1 MSGALSTFK
10 LRAALPPILK
20 RGSPAGTLSR
30 GISILLMS
38 LLPVFAGSGPGASRL
53 PASSASA
60 PSPFSNVLRLGEWA
74 AQVAMRVS
82 PLLSHKRGVD
92 PFGITIRGPYKGL
105 PPVVEHQAEQPVLAA
120 TAVTVPTLEKAVQA
134 LAIGGVNV
142 GQREILIGS
151 RPVLEGDLLVLE
163 SGGSQFVVWVQ
174 SVEERGVV
182 FCDIDLQ
189 KHLLKPVG
197 SAPKG
202 LPMSAAP
209 KELPRNP
216 AYGIPDISH
225 FLNNQ
230 DAQP

>member
-1 MSGALSTFK
+1 
-10 LRAALPPILK
+10 LK
-20 RGSPAGTLSR
+20 PQISQLTQQHGNPANSLAR
-30 GISILLMS
+30 GICVLLLS
-38 LLPVFAGSGPGASRL
+38 LLPVFAGPAPGASRL

-74 AQVAMRVS
+74 AQVAMREG

-105 PPVVEHQAEQPVLAA
+105 PPVVEHPAEQPNLAA
-120 TAVTVPTLEKAVQA
+120 TAANVPTLEKAVQA

-151 RPVLEGDLLVLE
+151 RSVLEGDLLVLE
-163 SGGSQFVVWVQ
+163 SGGSRFVVWVQ
-174 SVEERGVV
+174 SVEEHGVV

-202 LPMSAAP
+202 LPLAAAP
-209 KELPRNP
+209 KELPGNP

-225 FLNNQ
+225 FLNNK